1 MLAIAQQKPD
11 KYKHCEQHFNNILKR
26 ETYMPKALCIG
37 ELLIDFVSTTP
48 DVTLAEAPGFVKA
61 PGGAPANVAVGL
73 AKLGIDAGFIGKIGT
88 DPFGVFLTETLQQNN
103 VDTTYLIAGETSRTT
118 LAFVATR
125 SDGMKDITFYR
136 HPGADI
142 QLSPDEIH
150 TDYIRSAELFHY
162 GSVSLS
168 HSPTRE
174 ATLKAINCAK
184 DAGAFISYDPNLRLM
199 LWDNPDEAKHW
210 IWEVMPFAD
219 VVKISDEEWEFI
231 TGDVDLKQGI
241 ERILS
246 LDVKLLVVTLG
257 ERGCYYT
264 NGVTHG
270 SIDGIDV
277 KVIDTL
283 GAGDAFVAA
292 MLSKLMHH
300 HDLSDMKKDQLNDI
314 MRYANAAG
322 ALATQKVGVIPSLPT
337 HAEIEHF
344 LSAVSPTAAEVS

>member
-1 MLAIAQQKPD
+1 
-11 KYKHCEQHFNNILKR
+11 
-26 ETYMPKALCIG
+26 MPKALCIG

-73 AKLGIDAGFIGKIGT
+73 AKLGIEAGFIGKVGA
-88 DPFGVFLTETLQQNN
+88 DPFGDFLTETLQQNN

-142 QLSPDEIH
+142 QLSPDEIDA
-150 TDYIRSAELFHY
+150 DYIQSAELFHY

-174 ATLKAINCAK
+174 ATLKAIQCAK
-184 DAGAFISYDPNLRLM
+184 SAGAFISYDPNLRLM
-199 LWDNPDEAKHW
+199 LWDNADDAKHW
-210 IWEVMPFAD
+210 IWEVMPYAD
-219 VVKISDEEWEFI
+219 VVKISEEEWEFI
-231 TGDVDLKQGI
+231 TGDIELASGI
-241 ERILS
+241 EQILR
-246 LDVKLLVVTLG
+246 LGVKLLVVTLG

-264 NGVTHG
+264 NGSAEG
-270 SIDGIDV
+270 SVDGFTVDV
-277 KVIDTL
+277 VDTL

-292 MLSKLMHH
+292 MLTQLMQHK
-300 HDLSDMKKDQLNDI
+300 DLVSLEKDQLDAI
-314 MRYANAAG
+314 MQYANAAG
-322 ALATQKVGVIPSLPT
+322 ALATRKVGVIPALPT
-337 HAEIEHF
+337 HSDIEKF
-344 LSAVSPTAAEVS
+344 LLR

>member
-1 MLAIAQQKPD
+1 
-11 KYKHCEQHFNNILKR
+11 
-26 ETYMPKALCIG
+26 MPKALCIG

-73 AKLGIDAGFIGKIGT
+73 AKLGVDAGFIGKVGA
-88 DPFGVFLTETLQQNN
+88 DPFGDFLTETLQQNN

-142 QLSPDEIH
+142 QLSPNEIDV
-150 TDYIRSAELFHY
+150 DYIHSAELFHY

-174 ATLKAINCAK
+174 ATLKAIQYAK
-184 DAGAFISYDPNLRLM
+184 SAGAFISYDPNLRLV
-199 LWDNPDEAKHW
+199 LWDSVDDAKHW
-210 IWEVMPFAD
+210 IWEVIPHAD
-219 VVKISDEEWEFI
+219 VVKISEEEWEFV
-231 TGDVDLKQGI
+231 TGDIELKQGV
-241 ERILS
+241 ERILG
-246 LDVKLLVVTLG
+246 LGVKLLVVTLG

-264 NGVTHG
+264 NGNVEG
-270 SIDGIDV
+270 SVDGFAV
-277 KVIDTL
+277 EVVDTL

-292 MLSKLMHH
+292 MLTQLMTHADIESLEKDKL
-300 HDLSDMKKDQLNDI
+300 DAI

-322 ALATQKVGVIPSLPT
+322 ALATQKVGVIPALPT
-337 HAEIEHF
+337 HSEIERF
-344 LSAVSPTAAEVS
+344 LLDIIMI

>member
-1 MLAIAQQKPD
+1 
-11 KYKHCEQHFNNILKR
+11 
-26 ETYMPKALCIG
+26 MPKALCIG

-73 AKLGIDAGFIGKIGT
+73 AKLGVDTGFIGKVGA
-88 DPFGVFLTETLQQNN
+88 DPFGDFLSETLQQNS
-103 VDTTYLIAGETSRTT
+103 VDTSYLISGESSRTT

-142 QLSPDEIH
+142 QLSPDEVD
-150 TDYIRSAELFHY
+150 TDYIQSAELFHY

-174 ATLKAINCAK
+174 ATLKAIQCAK
-184 DAGAFISYDPNLRLM
+184 NSGAFISYDPNLRLM
-199 LWDNPDEAKHW
+199 LWDSADDAKYW
-210 IWEVMPFAD
+210 IWEVMHYAD
-219 VVKISDEEWEFI
+219 VVKISEEEWEFV
-231 TGDVDLKQGI
+231 TGDVELASGI
-241 ERILS
+241 KRIFGLG
-246 LDVKLLVVTLG
+246 VKLIVVTLG

-264 NGVTHG
+264 NGVIEG
-270 SIDGIDV
+270 SIDGNDV
-277 KVIDTL
+277 KVVDTL

-292 MLSKLMHH
+292 MLTQLIR
-300 HDLSDMKKDQLNDI
+300 HDELSAINKDQLDDI

-337 HAEIEHF
+337 HSEIEQF
-344 LSAVSPTAAEVS
+344 LS

>member
-1 MLAIAQQKPD
+1 
-11 KYKHCEQHFNNILKR
+11 
-26 ETYMPKALCIG
+26 MPQALCIG

-73 AKLGIDAGFIGKIGT
+73 AKLGVDAGFIGKVGA
-88 DPFGVFLTETLQQNN
+88 DPFGDFLTDTLKQNS
-103 VDTTYLIAGETSRTT
+103 VDTAYLIADESSRTT

-142 QLSPDEIH
+142 QLSPDEI
-150 TDYIRSAELFHY
+150 DVNYIQSAELFHY

-174 ATLKAINCAK
+174 ATLKAIHCAK
-184 DAGAFISYDPNLRLM
+184 STGVFTSYDPNLRLM
-199 LWDNPDEAKHW
+199 LWDNADDAKHW
-210 IWEVMPFAD
+210 IWEVMPYAD
-219 VVKISDEEWEFI
+219 VVKISEEEWEFV
-231 TGDVDLKQGI
+231 TGNVELESGV
-241 ERILS
+241 ERILG
-246 LDVKLLVVTLG
+246 LGVKMLVVTLG

-264 NGVTHG
+264 NGNVEG
-270 SIDGIDV
+270 NVDGFAV
-277 KVIDTL
+277 EVVDTL

-292 MLSKLMHH
+292 MLTQLMGKPE
-300 HDLSDMKKDQLNDI
+300 LESLNKVQLDAI
-314 MRYANAAG
+314 MQYSNAAG

-337 HAEIEHF
+337 HSEIIHF
-344 LSAVSPTAAEVS
+344 L